1 MHNDAFR
8 KEKMAQK
15 ITVSIIIP
23 VYNESKYIIR
33 CLDSVKRQ
41 TVPAENT
48 ELLIIDGNSTDDTV
62 SKIRN
67 YTGIDNLRILIN
79 EKRLVTY
86 ALNIGIDNARGE
98 YVIRMDAHAEY
109 ADDYVEKCVY
119 YLEHTDADN
128 VGGTAETRGIS
139 FAGQANA
146 ELLSSKFGVGNSN
159 FRTGGKSGY
168 VDTVPFGAFRRTVFS
183 KIGYF
188 DPELPRSEDNDY
200 NSRIRAA
207 GGKVYLASDIHFTYY
222 CRDTAGGLL
231 DQGIKNGNAL
241 FLTLRKNP
249 RAMSLRHYIP
259 FLFVLS
265 HIVMPVLCAFFHPA
279 VWLYAAE
286 WIAYLLLDAIFSLSR
301 GSLKRSLYKFVMYP
315 LFHISYGIGS
325 LIGMFGIKLY

>member
-1 MHNDAFR
+1 
-8 KEKMAQK
+8 MAQE

-41 TVPAENT
+41 TFPAENT

-146 ELLSSKFGVGNSN
+146 ELLSSKFGVGNSD

-188 DPELPRSEDNDY
+188 DRSC
-200 NSRIRAA
+200 RAA
-207 GGKVYLASDIHFTYY
+207 RTTTTTAVYEPQAARCILHPTYILPI
-222 CRDTAGGLL
+222 TA
-231 DQGIKNGNAL
+231 A
-241 FLTLRKNP
+241 
-249 RAMSLRHYIP
+249 IP
-259 FLFVLS
+259 Q
-265 HIVMPVLCAFFHPA
+265 A
-279 VWLYAAE
+279 VC
-286 WIAYLLLDAIFSLSR
+286 
-301 GSLKRSLYKFVMYP
+301 
-315 LFHISYGIGS
+315 
-325 LIGMFGIKLY
+325 LIRE